1 MSIEIIG
8 GASGVKANTRAD
20 GALYVAELENETF
33 LGCYRSELLATI
45 AAAAQT
51 INTGGFFWGF
61 NPPTSG
67 TIVRIERIGFQV
79 AQTTSVAAGFPSA
92 PRIGFYKFTYTGTPT
107 GAAVA
112 TSGLVSI
119 QGGKFDTNFPTAVLD
134 WRSAITGATCV
145 YGMPMFTTMA
155 AAIPI
160 VGTVTTSQ
168 FAGFVTDNDYQ
179 PRDSEYEHVIR
190 PGEGIVLFQPE
201 AGSTGD
207 TRRAVARIIWE
218 EVTVP

>member
-1 MSIEIIG
+1 MQI
-8 GASGVKANTRAD
+8 RD
-20 GALYVAELENETF
+20 GAGNLLGVAGNPLVIGEDEGETF

-61 NPPTSG
+61 NPAASG
-67 TIVRIERIGFQV
+67 KLIRIERMGFQI

-92 PRIGFYKFTYTGTPT
+92 PRIGFFKFSYTGTPT

-112 TSGLVSI
+112 ASGLASI
-119 QGGKFDTNFPTAVLD
+119 QGGKFDTNHPAPVFD
-134 WRSAITGATCV
+134 WRSAITGATCTYLHPLFSTV
-145 YGMPMFTTMA
+145 A

-179 PRDSEYEHVIR
+179 PRESEYEHVIR

-201 AGSTGD
+201 AGSTAD
-207 TRRAVARIIWE
+207 TRRAVARIMWE